1 MTFESIVDDL
11 VALFDVTQ
19 AKAVAVLNDR
29 LQDMVARS
37 TALRAVTVIDT
48 TVADQTSYA
57 LDPTIVKV
65 FKVWTDDGTTT
76 TTYEGSSTLEDFID
90 LTAAQATTCGNLYVT
105 EADSD
110 SSVTTDNL
118 RLYPAP
124 STTGLDINGLVA
136 LRPAVLTYATA
147 TALPIP
153 TDSHDNLREGSKA
166 VLYRE
171 EGQENLA
178 ATPDGK
184 YEQGIRELLEGV
196 QARGKGS
203 GRHRM
208 RVAGY
213 DFNR

>member
-11 VALFDVTQ
+11 VSLFDVTQ
-19 AKAVAVLNDR
+19 ARAVAVLNDR

-37 TALRAVTVIDT
+37 TALRAIKSLGT
-48 TVADQTSYA
+48 TVVDQASYT
-57 LDPTIVKV
+57 LDPTVVKV
-65 FKVWTDDGTTT
+65 LKVYTVDGTDT

-90 LTAAQATTCGNLYVT
+90 LTADNAETCGNLYVT
-105 EADSD
+105 EPDAD
-110 SSVTTDNL
+110 SSVTTENL

-124 STTGLDINGLVA
+124 DTAGLTITGLVA
-136 LRPAVLTYATA
+136 LRPAVLTYASA

-153 TDSHDNLREGSKA
+153 TDSQDNLKEGAKA

-171 EGQENLA
+171 EGREDLA

-196 QARGKGS
+196 QKRGKGS
-203 GRHRM
+203 SRHRM
-208 RVAGY
+208 RHVNYLG
-213 DFNR
+213 